1 MADTDPGREPE
12 TAHILL
18 GLPGTASRAAVE
30 GAYWRLRGHI
40 EERVRASRDPGFASA
55 RQAELERLH
64 RALIAI
70 PGVSAVDVGPGDPLA
85 RRTPRW
91 LIAWALLA
99 VPLTLGLAAVVLLD
113 HSGDMRDSE
122 PRPTASDPRL
132 IVTADPASAELV
144 VTTGDDQRVVL
155 SAPADG
161 QPQTLAPGRYAL
173 TVAHPDCPDTW
184 QLAIELEAD
193 EERRYAPSLCV
204 GEGRL
209 VVRSNV
215 SGDRVRIDGVDV
227 GSTGADVHELRVGR
241 HRIQVDKVDHA
252 PWSGEVEIE
261 ADRETTLIAELD
273 SLAPKTASAATQAP
287 PATAAARP
295 PAVSPP
301 PTASRAGQDTG
312 ATSIGKNT
320 SGRPIPLRT
329 GMGGS
334 KSWHDA
340 IKQDLVS
347 QYDRNG
353 SSSLDT
359 PEEIDAISCDTW
371 LNIERSYET
380 GGLVVTMTNLY
391 GFDGS
396 EAPANTLGVT
406 ASVRDHAYERMKECG
421 LKARP

>member
-1 MADTDPGREPE
+1 MADSDPGRGPE

-18 GLPGTASRAAVE
+18 GLPATAGRAAVE

-40 EERVRASRDPGFASA
+40 EERVRASRDPEFARA
-55 RQAELERLH
+55 RQQELERLH
-64 RALIAI
+64 RALLAI
-70 PGVSAVDVGPGDPLA
+70 PGANAVALGPNDPPT

-99 VPLTLGLAAVVLLD
+99 VPLTLGLGAVVLLD
-113 HSGDMRDSE
+113 HVPGTRDPE
-122 PRPTASDPRL
+122 PREVPPDPVL
-132 IVTADPASAELV
+132 IVTADPATAELV
-144 VTTGDDQRVVL
+144 VTTGDDERVVL
-155 SAPADG
+155 RALADG
-161 QPQTLAPGRYAL
+161 QPQSLPPGRYAL
-173 TVAHPDCPDTW
+173 AVAHPDCPDAW
-184 QLAIELEAD
+184 RLAVELEAG
-193 EERRYAPSLCV
+193 ETRSHAPRICA

-227 GSTGADVHELRVGR
+227 GSTGAEVHGLRVGR
-241 HRIQVDKVDHA
+241 HRVEVDKEDHA
-252 PWSGEVEIE
+252 PWSGEVVIA
-261 ADRETTLIAELD
+261 ADREVTLNAELQ
-273 SLAPKTASAATQAP
+273 STAPKTASVSKPASASAP
-287 PATAAARP
+287 PPPAPAAA
-295 PAVSPP
+295 PP
-301 PTASRAGQDTG
+301 PPSRTGQDIA

-320 SGRPIPLRT
+320 SGRPIPIRT
-329 GMGGS
+329 GKGGS

-347 QYDRNG
+347 QFDRNG

-359 PEEIDAISCDTW
+359 PEEIDAIPCDTW
-371 LNIERSYET
+371 QNIERSYET

-406 ASVRDHAYERMKECG
+406 AAVRDHAYERMKACG